1 MHLEAQEW
9 INKGSGRGELRLIAQ
24 PADGS
29 GPIAWQ
35 IKVLLGSVPYEQA
48 LPELFPWAERRN
60 DKDALDQHDE
70 DEWRRKRDLGEQGMR
85 PRR

>member
-1 MHLEAQEW
+1 LEVFEQGGEVHLEAQEW
-9 INKGSGRGELRLIAQ
+9 INKSSRRGELRLIAQ

-48 LPELFPWAERRN
+48 LPELFP
-60 DKDALDQHDE
+60 
-70 DEWRRKRDLGEQGMR
+70 LG
-85 PRR
+85 